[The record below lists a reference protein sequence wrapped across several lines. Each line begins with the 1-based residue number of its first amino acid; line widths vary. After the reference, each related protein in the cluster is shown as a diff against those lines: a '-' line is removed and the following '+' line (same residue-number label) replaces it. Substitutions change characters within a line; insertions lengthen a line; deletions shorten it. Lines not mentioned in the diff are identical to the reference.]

1 MAMEFRSFK
10 DDAWY
15 DVRIETEGGN
25 GCGGGGLRLRIKFLG
40 FHDDQD
46 EFVDANNFRS
56 VSDVAE
62 LRSRF
67 RSMSAQLQDSECS
80 QVNRGMIVCAAHSA
94 LPDDRRF
101 YDAVVDDVVH
111 SKHVF
116 ANGEEQCTCTF
127 ILSWQHGPFARTLTA
142 EALEHIC
149 RVQPPVADDE
159 LNPLLISF
167 LNLVRKR
174 IEATGFSDS
183 NVSSAEA
190 AAASNGRNGPP
201 GFPQRRNQAMCK
213 INVRGNENL
222 PGRVS
227 DSVQNRKIVSGT
239 GASEIELI
247 WEVESSGNSLIL
259 WFVVGFS
266 IPLSMGDKFVK
277 NLTLLETRPSRLSS
291 GHVKGHDVDIGGVP
305 HMIIID
311 NLEKGLS
318 PSTIMEFI
326 HQQLSISCQAFVSPS
341 KLLEI
346 YARGGILLHSKA
358 NFDKLLVFLENPD
371 HIIISSGGRPWFVT
385 EKLPLHGSLKAVTET
400 FALASQKVL
409 QSRTGT
415 CNELKVVVSGTKEYE
430 QAKQL
435 RDLFKQFAKHQ
446 CMLQQRL
453 VIEEGRILQLSDPV

>member
-1 MAMEFRSFK
+1 MAMEFRSYK

-25 GCGGGGLRLRIKFLG
+25 GCGGGRLRLRIKFLG

-62 LRSRF
+62 MRSRF

-149 RVQPPVADDE
+149 RVQPPVPDNE

-201 GFPQRRNQAMCK
+201 GFPQRRNQANDSCVFFSMC
-213 INVRGNENL
+213 
-222 PGRVS
+222 S
-227 DSVQNRKIVSGT
+227 SVHLQ
-239 GASEIELI
+239 
-247 WEVESSGNSLIL
+247 
-259 WFVVGFS
+259 
-266 IPLSMGDKFVK
+266 
-277 NLTLLETRPSRLSS
+277 ETRPSRLSS

-415 CNELKVVVSGTKEYE
+415 CNDLKVVVSGTKEYE

>member
-1 MAMEFRSFK
+1 MAMEFRSYK

-25 GCGGGGLRLRIKFLG
+25 GCGGGRLRLRIKFLG

-167 LNLVRKR
+167 LNLARKR

-201 GFPQRRNQAMCK
+201 GFPQRRNQ
-213 INVRGNENL
+213 
-222 PGRVS
+222 
-227 DSVQNRKIVSGT
+227 
-239 GASEIELI
+239 
-247 WEVESSGNSLIL
+247 
-259 WFVVGFS
+259 
-266 IPLSMGDKFVK
+266 
-277 NLTLLETRPSRLSS
+277 ETRPSRLSS

-385 EKLPLHGSLKAVTET
+385 EKLPLHGSLKAVSET

>member
-1 MAMEFRSFK
+1 MAMEFRSYK

-25 GCGGGGLRLRIKFLG
+25 GCGGGRLRLRIKFLG

-46 EFVDANNFRS
+46 EFADANNFWS

-116 ANGEEQCTCTF
+116 VNGEEQCTCTF

-167 LNLVRKR
+167 LNLARKR

-183 NVSSAEA
+183 N
-190 AAASNGRNGPP
+190 
-201 GFPQRRNQAMCK
+201 
-213 INVRGNENL
+213 
-222 PGRVS
+222 
-227 DSVQNRKIVSGT
+227 
-239 GASEIELI
+239 
-247 WEVESSGNSLIL
+247 
-259 WFVVGFS
+259 
-266 IPLSMGDKFVK
+266 
-277 NLTLLETRPSRLSS
+277 ETRPSRLSS

-415 CNELKVVVSGTKEYE
+415 CNDLKVVVSGTKEYE

>member
-1 MAMEFRSFK
+1 MAMEFRSYK

-15 DVRIETEGGN
+15 DVSIETEGGN
-25 GCGGGGLRLRIKFLG
+25 GGGGDGMRLRVKFAG
-40 FHDDQD
+40 FRDDQD
-46 EFVDANNFRS
+46 EFVDANDFRS

-80 QVNRGMIVCAAHSA
+80 QVNRGVIVCAAHSA

-142 EALEHIC
+142 KALEHIC
-149 RVQPPVADDE
+149 KVLPPVADGE
-159 LNPLLISF
+159 LNPLLTSF

-201 GFPQRRNQAMCK
+201 GFPQRRNQ
-213 INVRGNENL
+213 
-222 PGRVS
+222 
-227 DSVQNRKIVSGT
+227 
-239 GASEIELI
+239 
-247 WEVESSGNSLIL
+247 
-259 WFVVGFS
+259 
-266 IPLSMGDKFVK
+266 
-277 NLTLLETRPSRLSS
+277 ETRSSRLSS
-291 GHVKGHDVDIGGVP
+291 GHVKVYERTGHDVDIGGVP

-311 NLEKGLS
+311 NLEKGLL

-346 YARGGILLHSKA
+346 YARGGILLHSKR
-358 NFDKLLVFLENPD
+358 NFDKLLAFLENPD
-371 HIIISSGGRPWFVT
+371 HIIVSSGGRPWFVT
-385 EKLPLHGSLKAVTET
+385 EKLQLHDSLKAVTET

-409 QSRTGT
+409 ESRTRT

-435 RDLFKQFAKHQ
+435 RELFKQFAKHQ
-446 CMLQQRL
+446 CMIQQRL
-453 VIEEGRILQLSDPV
+453 VIEEGRILQLSDLV